1 MEKILVFIPVYR
13 CEKQLPRV
21 LARIAALGADAE
33 LFSQI
38 LIVDN
43 RSPDATREAALA
55 AMRQLPIP
63 AVLIENDENYSLG
76 GSHKVA
82 FRYAIAH
89 GFDYVVVL
97 HGDDQADLADLVPY
111 LRRGDHRSVDSL
123 LGSRFLKGSVLTGYT
138 GFRVFGNHCFNA
150 FLSVCC
156 GRKITDL
163 GSGLNLYSVP
173 YLRSGFYMQFPND
186 LSFNVFLLEYGVYA
200 DSRFDFFPISWR
212 EEDQISN
219 AKLFAQSRRIFGLT
233 MQYVLHRKRLFAPR
247 ENEYTRIAYTYQVIG
262 EHTP

>member
-1 MEKILVFIPVYR
+1 MEKILIFIPIYR

-21 LARIAALGADAE
+21 LARIAALGEDAA
-33 LFSQI
+33 LFAQVLMI
-38 LIVDN
+38 DN
-43 RSPDATREAALA
+43 RSPDGTREAAQK

-82 FRYAIAH
+82 FRYAIEN

-97 HGDDQADLADLVPY
+97 HGDDQADIADLIPY
-111 LRRGDHRSVDSL
+111 LKRGEHRKYDSF
-123 LGSRFLKGSVLTGYT
+123 LGARFLKDSKLTGYT

-150 FLSVCC
+150 FLSLCC
-156 GRKITDL
+156 GRKISDL
-163 GSGLNLYSVP
+163 GSGLNLYKTSC
-173 YLRSGFYMQFPND
+173 LRAGFYMQFPND
-186 LSFNVFLLEYGVYA
+186 LSFNVFLLEYGVFA
-200 DSRFDFFPISWR
+200 KSSFAFFPISWR

-219 AKLFAQSRRIFGLT
+219 AKLFAQSKRIFGLT
-233 MQYVLHRKRLFAPR
+233 LKYVLHKKKLFAPC
-247 ENEYTRIAYTYQVIG
+247 ENEYSRLAYTYQTIG

>member
-1 MEKILVFIPVYR
+1 MEKILIFIPAYR

-21 LARIAALGADAE
+21 LARIAALGEDAA
-33 LFSQI
+33 LFAQV

-43 RSPDATREAALA
+43 RSPDGTREAALE
-55 AMRQLPIP
+55 AMRTLPIP
-63 AVLIENDENYSLG
+63 AMLIENDENYSLG

-82 FRYAIAH
+82 FRYAIEN

-97 HGDDQADLADLVPY
+97 HGDDQADISDLVPC
-111 LRRGDHRSVDSL
+111 LKRGEHRALDSL
-123 LGSRFLKGSVLTGYT
+123 LGARFLKESSLSGYT

-150 FLSVCC
+150 FLSLCC
-156 GRKITDL
+156 GRKISDL
-163 GSGLNLYSVP
+163 GSGLNLYKTS
-173 YLRSGFYMQFPND
+173 YLRPGFYMQFPND
-186 LSFNVFLLEYGVYA
+186 LSFNVFLLEYGVFA
-200 DSRFDFFPISWR
+200 KSRFAFFPISWR

-233 MQYVLHRKRLFAPR
+233 MEYVLHKKKLFAPR
-247 ENEYTRIAYTYQVIG
+247 ENEYSRLAYTYQKIG

>member
-21 LARIAALGADAE
+21 LARIAALGEDAA

-43 RSPDATREAALA
+43 RSPDGTREAALA
-55 AMRQLPIP
+55 AMKQLPVP
-63 AVLIENDENYSLG
+63 AALIENDENYSLG

-82 FRYAIAH
+82 FDYALTH

-111 LRRGDHRSVDSL
+111 LRRRAHRGLDSL
-123 LGSRFLKGSVLTGYT
+123 LGSRFLKGSVLTGYS

-150 FLSVCC
+150 FLSLCC
-156 GRKITDL
+156 GRKISDL
-163 GSGLNLYSVP
+163 GSGLNLYRVS
-173 YLRSGFYMQFPND
+173 YLQPRFYLQFPND

-200 DSRFDFFPISWR
+200 RSRFDFFPISWR
-212 EEDQISN
+212 EEDQRSN

-233 MQYVLHRKRLFAPR
+233 LEYVLHKKTLFAPR
-247 ENEYTRIAYTYQVIG
+247 ENEYSRIAYTYQVIG